1 MIYGGMAMAPEKF
14 DSQAWEA
21 ICEQCGLCC
30 FEKIEDEDGR
40 ILFTSTPCRYLDIDT
55 RRCKI
60 YTKRF
65 KIFPE
70 CVQLTPELV
79 KDLKWLHRSCGY
91 KKAMRA
97 KKISE

>member
-1 MIYGGMAMAPEKF
+1 MSPEAF
-14 DSQAWEA
+14 DQEKWEA

-40 ILFTSTPCRYLDIDT
+40 IFFTSTPCRYLDIDT

-91 KKAMRA
+91 KKALKA
-97 KKISE
+97 QQASE

>member
-1 MIYGGMAMAPEKF
+1 MSLEKL
-14 DSQAWEA
+14 DQKEWEG

-40 ILFTSTPCRYLDIDT
+40 IFFTSTPCRYLDIDT
-55 RRCKI
+55 RQCKI
-60 YTKRF
+60 YEKRF

-91 KKAMRA
+91 KKALR
-97 KKISE
+97 KQKS

>member
-1 MIYGGMAMAPEKF
+1 MPDGKF
-14 DSQAWEA
+14 DKEQWEG

-30 FEKIEDEDGR
+30 FEKLEDEDGR

-65 KIFPE
+65 KINPE

-91 KKAMRA
+91 KKALKA
-97 KKISE
+97 KKAAE

>member
-1 MIYGGMAMAPEKF
+1 MPPEKF
-14 DSQAWEA
+14 DSKAWEA

-30 FEKIEDEDGR
+30 FEKLEDEDGR

-60 YTKRF
+60 YQKRF

-91 KKAMRA
+91 KKALRA
-97 KKISE
+97 QKKTE

>member
-1 MIYGGMAMAPEKF
+1 MPAEEF
-14 DSQAWEA
+14 DKKQWEA

-40 ILFTSTPCRYLDIDT
+40 IFFTSTPCRYLDINT

-91 KKAMRA
+91 KKALRA
-97 KKISE
+97 QQAAE

>member
-1 MIYGGMAMAPEKF
+1 MPAEEF
-14 DSQAWEA
+14 DKKQWEA

-40 ILFTSTPCRYLDIDT
+40 IFFTSTPCRYLDINT

-91 KKAMRA
+91 KKALRA
-97 KKISE
+97 QLAAE